1 MKVKVDFD
9 TDRILKEKQARLNKA
24 QFLLDQ
30 QVLKDSNFYAPRDEG
45 SLVKSGIIGTAGG
58 TVEWDIVYAKRQ
70 YYEYP
75 NKSKDKNIN
84 AQMKWFEV
92 AKSKKKKEWIKIAN
106 GEYNK

>member
-1 MKVKVDFD
+1 MTVILDFNTDKVYQEKLK
-9 TDRILKEKQARLNKA
+9 RIKKA
-24 QFLLDQ
+24 QFFLDQ

-75 NKSKDKNIN
+75 IKSKDKNIN
-84 AQMKWFEV
+84 AQTKWFEV
-92 AKSKKKKEWIKIAN
+92 AKSKKKKEWVKIAN